1 MAKRPDTV
9 DEFLRKRKLAE
20 EAGDT
25 TTIEDDNMANG
36 YTRGQQAD
44 RDTCIKRGQ
53 EAWKRHKGDATWLDW
68 LAIGEALSIGRQE
81 AMANADTNRPIGS
94 RYNAAFGEWLARH
107 HFDDID
113 KGDRSRLFDVMD
125 NLPAI
130 EGWRATLTQT
140 ERLRLN
146 HPNSVLRKWKAAT
159 VVKPPKEPKP
169 TLRDSVA
176 NLSEENAAKDQRIA
190 ELEARVQEA
199 EATREAPRFDPV
211 EGDDGV
217 QCAFCDKFARDAELM
232 VQGHRGAAICNECIA
247 LCVDTV
253 RESEERKKKRSKKAK
268 AK

>member
-1 MAKRPDTV
+1 MATED
-9 DEFLRKRKLAE
+9 AI
-20 EAGDT
+20 
-25 TTIEDDNMANG
+25 TIEGNMTSG

-44 RDTCIKRGQ
+44 RDTRIKRGQ
-53 EAWKRHKGDATWLDW
+53 EAWRRHKVDATWLDW

-81 AMANADTNRPIGS
+81 AMADADTNRPIGS
-94 RYNAAFGEWLARH
+94 RYNAAFGEWLTH
-107 HFDDID
+107 HRFDDID

-140 ERLRLN
+140 ARLRLN

-199 EATREAPRFDPV
+199 EAARDVTPRFDPV
-211 EGDDGV
+211 EGDDAV
-217 QCAFCDKFARDAELM
+217 QCAFCDKFARDVEHM
-232 VQGHRGAAICNECIA
+232 VQGNRAAICNECIA